1 MRADG
6 TNSCFGNCAI
16 LQYHARFNGPT
27 DMKLLDEIIEGAVS
41 DTQPIGTVLR
51 KCLVLERQVKN
62 EKFRIWLNNELDGYD
77 NVDELPDYRTI
88 HSISRGFFVGYAGS
102 QVKDQPLSLHVLD
115 VKDRELVDKVR
126 LAQPVAS
133 YEGRPEKSADASI
146 PWPPTLTVKYQQKFT
161 QNFVLN
167 RAWQEVPGSC
177 MVGLVE
183 TVRNRVLR
191 FALDIKDQLG
201 EDQDSV
207 AKLPAE
213 TVEKSVINNIYGGN
227 VFIAAHAETISQV
240 AHTNIVAGD
249 ASGLLKALSD
259 LGVTEEGL
267 KALQQDI
274 EADKQD
280 GKPSLGQ
287 KTMGWLK
294 DIGKYLGKEGVNIGV
309 EVAKKAAT
317 KWIMQQYGLDI

>member
-1 MRADG
+1 MNAAGWGD
-6 TNSCFGNCAI
+6 
-16 LQYHARFNGPT
+16 

-77 NVDELPDYRTI
+77 NVDDLPDYRAI
-88 HSISRGFFVGYAGS
+88 NSISRGFFVGIAGM
-102 QVKDQPLSLHVLD
+102 QIKDQPLNLYVMEEKHR
-115 VKDRELVDKVR
+115 KLVEKVM
-126 LAQPVAS
+126 LAQSAAS
-133 YEGRPEKSADASI
+133 YEGRPDNSADGSL
-146 PWPPTLTVKYQQKFT
+146 PWPPQLTTKYQEKFMP
-161 QNFVLN
+161 NLVLN

-191 FALDIKDQLG
+191 FALDIKDQIG
-201 EDQDSV
+201 EDQENVSQ
-207 AKLPAE
+207 LPAE
-213 TVEKSVINNIYGGN
+213 TIEKSVINNIYGGN

-249 ASGLLKALSD
+249 ASGLFKALSD
-259 LGVTEEGL
+259 LGVTDEGI
-267 KALQQDI
+267 KALEHDI

-280 GKPSLGQ
+280 GKLSLGQ
-287 KTMGWLK
+287 KTKCWLN
-294 DIGKYLGKEGVNIGV
+294 DIGKHLGKEGVKVGV
-309 EVAKKAAT
+309 EVAKRAAT
-317 KWIMQQYGLDI
+317 KWIMQHYGLDI

>member
-1 MRADG
+1 
-6 TNSCFGNCAI
+6 
-16 LQYHARFNGPT
+16 
-27 DMKLLDEIIEGAVS
+27 MKLLDEIIEGAVS

-77 NVDELPDYRTI
+77 NVDELPDYRI
-88 HSISRGFFVGYAGS
+88 VNSISRGFFVGYAGS
-102 QVKDQPLSLHVLD
+102 QINDQPLALHVMEE
-115 VKDRELVDKVR
+115 KHRKLVDKVR
-126 LAQPVAS
+126 LAQPAAS
-133 YEGRPEKSADASI
+133 YEGRPDKSADGSL
-146 PWPPTLTVKYQQKFT
+146 PWPPSLTTKYQKKFIE
-161 QNFVLN
+161 NFVLN

-201 EDQDSV
+201 EDQESV
-207 AKLPAE
+207 AQLPAE

-249 ASGLLKALSD
+249 ASENLIDWKRSMVEAGLRPKTIQDAKLAPLRAI
-259 LGVTEEGL
+259 LLWGVQNKLIPLNPARIAPLPQPG
-267 KALQQDI
+267 A
-274 EADKQD
+274 
-280 GKPSLGQ
+280 
-287 KTMGWLK
+287 
-294 DIGKYLGKEGVNIGV
+294 
-309 EVAKKAAT
+309 
-317 KWIMQQYGLDI
+317 